1 MFFQTTAVYAF
12 AVATLV
18 SFTSAAPHAHHDHAQ
33 PQLTKRNALMDR
45 WFQDPTAESAQLFK
59 RATTNASPGS
69 PEWRSAYPATGST
82 PGSDKLPQAW
92 KDRLAVVMN
101 SSAFPSYGPSQPNN
115 GYPQYKSANGSS
127 LAGTDPTVC
136 SFTYQCVGDGDIYN
150 APDGVIGLN
159 FDDGPTSFS
168 SELYDFIE
176 ANNISA
182 THFMIGGNILNFP
195 DVFARAWKDGG
206 HIAVHT
212 WSHPYMTSMTNEQI
226 LAELGWTCQIISDL
240 TGGYVPAYWRP
251 PFGDAD
257 YRVRMIAKEVFG
269 LTTVVWNQDS
279 ADWAIGTNPQYTVD
293 SVTTSMRQWFSG
305 PKSPGLVMLEHEASA
320 ADVQVFKAVYG
331 DMLKNGWK
339 VVNVAE
345 AFNSWEYANAAKDN
359 STQIQGESIVQT
371 LAPDNMKAYGAAF
384 SGMQSA
390 HEAGVT
396 QSAQTT
402 QSSSSAASTTG
413 SSSSSSAGSVSSPAS
428 APASATGS
436 STASRTSGA
445 AGTGTSGAVAAATGS
460 TSGAL
465 RSILSSSST
474 GALAVVAILA
484 GSALL

>member
-1 MFFQTTAVYAF
+1 
-12 AVATLV
+12 
-18 SFTSAAPHAHHDHAQ
+18 
-33 PQLTKRNALMDR
+33 
-45 WFQDPTAESAQLFK
+45 
-59 RATTNASPGS
+59 
-69 PEWRSAYPATGST
+69 
-82 PGSDKLPQAW
+82 
-92 KDRLAVVMN
+92 MN

-206 HIAVHT
+206 KFRVLFLLFSGFWFSFFHHRSTLFIGWWSCGDLVGHIAVHT

-240 TGGYVPAYWRP
+240 TGGYVPAYWVSFSCVVLLNRCWWMCL
-251 PFGDAD
+251 FMMSFYSDLLLVTWVTVTTTKRVFKDTDCLSLQAD

-465 RSILSSSST
+465 RNILSSSST
-474 GALAVVAILA
+474 GALAAVAILA

>member
-1 MFFQTTAVYAF
+1 MFFQTTAVYAL
-12 AVATLV
+12 AVATLA
-18 SFTSAAPHAHHDHAQ
+18 SLTSAAPHAHHDHAQ
-33 PQLTKRNALMDR
+33 PKFLTKRNALTDR
-45 WFQDPTAESAQLFK
+45 WHQDPTSESAQLFK
-59 RATTNASPGS
+59 RATTNATPGS
-69 PEWRSAYPATGST
+69 PEWRSAYPAPGST
-82 PGSDKLPQAW
+82 PGSNTLPQAW

-115 GYPQYKSANGSS
+115 GYPQYKSANGSA

-136 SFTYQCVGDGDIYN
+136 SFTYECVGDGDIHN

-182 THFMIGGNILNFP
+182 THFMIGGNILNLP

-206 HIAVHT
+206 
-212 WSHPYMTSMTNEQI
+212 
-226 LAELGWTCQIISDL
+226 WTCQIIADL

-279 ADWAIGTNPQYTVD
+279 ADWAIGTDPKYTVEG
-293 SVTTSMRQWFSG
+293 VTATMRQWFSG

-331 DMLKNGWK
+331 DMLRNGWK

-359 STQIQGESIVQT
+359 STLIQGESIVQT
-371 LAPDNMKAYGAAF
+371 LAPDNLKAYGAAF

-396 QSAQTT
+396 RSAQTT
-402 QSSSSAASTTG
+402 QSSSSAASATTSA
-413 SSSSSSAGSVSSPAS
+413 SSSGRNSVSSSASATVSS
-428 APASATGS
+428 ATTRS
-436 STASRTSGA
+436 SGA
-445 AGTGTSGAVAAATGS
+445 AGTGTSGAIAAATGS

-465 RSILSSSST
+465 RNVVSSSSA
-474 GALAVVAILA
+474 GALAAFAILA

>member
-1 MFFQTTAVYAF
+1 MFFQTSAVYAL
-12 AVATLV
+12 AIATLAT
-18 SFTSAAPHAHHDHAQ
+18 FTSAAPHAHHDHAQ
-33 PQLTKRNALMDR
+33 PKFTKRNALMDR
-45 WFQDPTAESAQLFK
+45 WFQDPSAESAQLFK
-59 RATTNASPGS
+59 RATSNATPGS
-69 PEWRSAYPATGST
+69 PEWRAAYPAPGST
-82 PGSDKLPQAW
+82 PGSNTLPQAW
-92 KDRLAVVMN
+92 KDRLAAVVA
-101 SSAFPSYGPSQPNN
+101 SSAFPTYGPTQANN
-115 GYPQYKSANGSS
+115 GYPQYKSANGSTLS
-127 LAGTDPTVC
+127 GTDPTVC
-136 SFTYQCVGDGDIYN
+136 SFTYECVGEGDIHN

-159 FDDGPTSFS
+159 FDDGPTQFS
-168 SELYDFIE
+168 GELYDFIE

-182 THFMIGGNILNFP
+182 THFMIGGNIVNLP

-212 WSHPYMTSMTNEQI
+212 FSHPYMTTMTNDQI

-279 ADWAIGTNPQYTVD
+279 ADWAIGTDPKYTVEGV
-293 SVTTSMRQWFSG
+293 SATMRQWFSG
-305 PKSPGLVMLEHEASA
+305 SKSPGLVMLEHEASA

-331 DMLKNGWK
+331 DMLRNGWK

-345 AFNSWEYANAAKDN
+345 AFNSWEYANAATDN
-359 STQIQGESIVQT
+359 STLVQAESIVQT
-371 LAPDNMKAYGAAF
+371 LAPGDLKAYGAAF

-402 QSSSSAASTTG
+402 HSSSSVASASG
-413 SSSSSSAGSVSSPAS
+413 SSSSSASNSVSS
-428 APASATGS
+428 ASATGS
-436 STASRTSGA
+436 NTVSRSSGS
-445 AGTGTSGAVAAATGS
+445 AGSGTSGAVAAATGS
-460 TSGAL
+460 TSGGSKVIEFS
-465 RSILSSSST
+465 SI
-474 GALAVVAILA
+474 GALAAFAVLT